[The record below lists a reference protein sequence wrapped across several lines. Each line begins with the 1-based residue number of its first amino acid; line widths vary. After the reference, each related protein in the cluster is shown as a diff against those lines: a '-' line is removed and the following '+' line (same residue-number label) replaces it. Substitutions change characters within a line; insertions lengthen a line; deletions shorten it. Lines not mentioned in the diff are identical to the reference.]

1 MCSAVYCTAKV
12 SKVCYFYYL
21 FIQVFRIGA
30 TVLQVNT
37 RGKREEPLYP
47 SNLYQN
53 KFLYSTVHVLVPG
66 VMQFTCLLSITLPP
80 FHFKLPVAGSH
91 VGSAA
96 KYIEDLIKNLSVFS
110 PSHLALIQLLSIY
123 NCLSVGHMSY
133 VSRTFIR
140 YIAYSIYR
148 AVFACVC

>member
-47 SNLYQN
+47 SNLYQH

-80 FHFKLPVAGSH
+80 FHYKLPVAGSH
-91 VGSAA
+91 VACA
-96 KYIEDLIKNLSVFS
+96 KYIEDLIKNVSVFS

-133 VSRTFIR
+133 VSRTFIL